1 MRPREVRL
9 EMFQSRKEYRPPL
22 IRIAADGKELNDIIR
37 KKPVDKV

>member
-1 MRPREVRL
+1 MRPREGRL
-9 EMFQSRKEYRPPL
+9 EIFRSRTEYRPPL